1 MELNTGLS
9 CSRKLLG
16 LFWSIVFLFVIYFV
30 AGMRIPANATH
41 YDISGTLSIP
51 SISLVSDVT
60 MLKKENHSLK
70 TPDTI
75 VGSYS
80 NAENKTLLI
89 GHSSTVFYNLY
100 KVLVGDTI
108 SYSGQDFVVTNM
120 EVLLKSDISMD
131 EILKAEKENTI
142 IIMTC
147 AGEDLGGGDATH
159 RLILTAKAL

>member
-1 MELNTGLS
+1 MELKDEFSG
-9 CSRKLLG
+9 SRKLLR
-16 LFWSIVFLFVIYFV
+16 LFWSIVFLFVIYLI
-30 AGMRIPANATH
+30 AGMRIPVNATH
-41 YDISGTLSIP
+41 YDVSGTLSIP
-51 SISLVSDVT
+51 SINLVSDVT
-60 MLKKENHSLK
+60 TLKKENHSLK

-89 GHSSTVFYNLY
+89 GHSSTVFYNLN
-100 KVLVGDTI
+100 KVSVGDI
-108 SYSGQDFVVTNM
+108 FKYNELYFVVTNS
-120 EVLLKSDISMD
+120 EVLAKKDISMD
-131 EILKAEKENTI
+131 DILKAEDENTI